1 MKSLRRKRG
10 VQLLTPLHPTATKE
24 EQEEKTG
31 LNCGARLQPALV
43 GQLARVA
50 IRVLVKVAPA
60 KMSLP
65 PTPPPPTHTPRCPSL
80 AGRRG
85 VGGCRD
91 SHGRRQVP
99 LK

>member
-50 IRVLVKVAPA
+50 IRVLVKVAPG
-60 KMSLP
+60 KCHP
-65 PTPPPPTHTPRCPSL
+65 PHTHTPRCPSL

-91 SHGRRQVP
+91 SHGRRLVP